1 MRVSL
6 QVRAGNL
13 FFAVMLLAMSS
24 SGAPA
29 QGLLDFLF
37 GRPPERSGPPPSS
50 PLPPLL
56 PSRQSSQPGQ
66 FGPAPRGVDQPISNS
81 STGRGATYCVRMC
94 DGRYFPLE
102 RHATASPAQIC
113 SSLCPAS
120 QTKIY
125 NGGEIARAVATD
137 GARYS
142 DLKTAYLYRKQIVPN
157 CTCNGRDIFG
167 LAPIDVKNDPTL
179 RAGDTVSTGD
189 GVIIITRSG
198 LDAALRPAARQ

>member
-1 MRVSL
+1 MRFSL
-6 QVRAGNL
+6 HIRAGSL
-13 FFAVMLLAMSS
+13 FLAAMLVALSS
-24 SGAPA
+24 SSAPA

-37 GRPPERSGPPPSS
+37 GRPPERSGPPPPS
-50 PLPPLL
+50 PLPPLY
-56 PSRQSSQPGQ
+56 PSRQSTQPGQ

-81 STGRGATYCVRMC
+81 SIGRGATYCVRMC

-102 RHATASPAQIC
+102 RHAATTPAQIC

-137 GARYS
+137 GTRYS